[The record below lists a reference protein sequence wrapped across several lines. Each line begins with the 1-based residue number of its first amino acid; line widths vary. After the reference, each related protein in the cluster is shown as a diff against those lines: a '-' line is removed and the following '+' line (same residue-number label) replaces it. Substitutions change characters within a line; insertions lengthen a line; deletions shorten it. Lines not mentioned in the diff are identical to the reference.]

1 VSHDHDDC
9 NHALN
14 DRLQRAATE
23 GCEESRML
31 MSRRAMMG
39 VTASLFSW
47 AYMPRWAEAA
57 TDDPRLLVVVLRGGM
72 DGINVCIPYG
82 DNNNYFSMRGAL
94 AIPKASSITLNSF
107 FGLHPALSRFG
118 AMYRANEA
126 AIVHACGTPLRN
138 RSHFDC
144 QDNLENGLAGIGVAD
159 STGWLNRLL
168 TALPAGNAVKLAGAI
183 EIGEAPLILRGPAP
197 VLGWS
202 STWFDKVDGP
212 LLTSVRQLYRA
223 RDPQM
228 ADVLDRGLAA
238 DDLASRVAGDDSDVS
253 GLRKAFR
260 GAGALISASDGPRI
274 AVLSV
279 DGWDT
284 HSEQGGAQGYM
295 AEVLTELDLALNDF
309 KTVVGSAWSKT
320 MVVCA
325 TEFGR
330 TVRTNGDEGTDHG
343 VGTTV
348 LMCGGAVNG
357 GKVFGDW
364 PGIAANQLYEQSDLR
379 PTSDVRSVFKG
390 ILRDHIGVAGNLLD
404 GPIFPDS
411 GPASAMPA
419 PVMNNLVKSSTAAP
433 ATVPASTPRTREEA
447 PIARYRRGQKVS
459 RPRYMSG
466 KVGAAG

>member
-1 VSHDHDDC
+1 MSHDHDHC

-14 DRLQRAATE
+14 ERLQRAAME
-23 GCEESRML
+23 GCEESRLL

-39 VTASLFSW
+39 ITAGLFSW

-57 TDDPRLLVVVLRGGM
+57 TTDPRLLVVVLRGGM
-72 DGINVCIPYG
+72 DGINVCIPHG
-82 DNNNYFSMRGAL
+82 DSNYVSMRGAL
-94 AIPKASSITLNSF
+94 AIPKSSAIPLNGGSD

-118 AMYRANEA
+118 AMYRNRDA
-126 AIVHACGTPLRN
+126 AIVHACAIPLQN

-144 QDNLENGLAGIGVAD
+144 QDNLENGLPGGVGVAD
-159 STGWLNRLL
+159 ATGWLNRLL
-168 TALPAGNAVKLAGAI
+168 TALPAGNPVKLAGAI

-202 STWFDKVDGP
+202 PTWFEKVRDP
-212 LLTSVRQLYRA
+212 LLRSVRQLYRD

-228 ADVLDRGLAA
+228 YDVLERGLAA
-238 DDLASRVAGDDSDVS
+238 DRLATSVAGDSSNVS

-260 GAGALISASDGPRI
+260 GAGALIAADNGPRI

-309 KTVVGSAWSKT
+309 KNVVGPAWSKT
-320 MVVCA
+320 LVVCA

-343 VGTTV
+343 LATTV

-357 GKVFGDW
+357 NRVFGDW
-364 PGIAANQLYEQSDLR
+364 PGIAASQLQDGDLR
-379 PTSDVRSVFKG
+379 PTSDLRSVFKG
-390 ILRDHIGVAGNLLD
+390 ILRDHIGVPQNLLD

-411 GPASAMPA
+411 ATDA
-419 PVMNNLVKSSTAAP
+419 PVMTSLVKTAEAAS
-433 ATVPASTPRTREEA
+433 ATVPASTPRTRQEA
-447 PIARYRRGQKVS
+447 PIARYRRGQNVTQ
-459 RPRYMSG
+459 PRYMSG
-466 KVGAAG
+466 TAGAAG